1 VKPQPHAIAAMS
13 TPTSPTK
20 KPPGSPSKMP
30 QPPPGPVPPENV
42 LPPMPPGPPPTE
54 NIIDPKKK
62 REREEDDDR
71 RKKKKRI
78 TIELERD
85 LDNGIGWPSG
95 RPREPRYRHGW
106 FLPTHER
113 VFERVLADVGEVSVI
128 LELGSWYGSST
139 EWLCERCPGAAV
151 YAVDLWDDSF
161 ILDKQRD
168 HYSTM
173 GDRKL
178 ENLLNNHPLWDT
190 FLANLWSFR
199 DQVVPLKMETTQGV
213 QVLKDKGIKPQ
224 IIYIDADH
232 HYEPCKKDIQACLRA
247 FPDAILVG
255 DDYGHYESVR
265 NAVTECA
272 LEFDKHVHVDQNHC
286 WTYHRMESGTG
297 RTFKPKPK
305 ATDSFASLLAGYA

>member
-1 VKPQPHAIAAMS
+1 
-13 TPTSPTK
+13 
-20 KPPGSPSKMP
+20 
-30 QPPPGPVPPENV
+30 
-42 LPPMPPGPPPTE
+42 MPPGPPPTE

-71 RKKKKRI
+71 RRKKKRVK
-78 TIELERD
+78 IELERD

-113 VFERVLADVGEVSVI
+113 VFEKVLEDVGEVKVI

-139 EWLCERCPGAAV
+139 EWLCERCPDAAV

-190 FLANLWSFR
+190 FLANLW
-199 DQVVPLKMETTQGV
+199 
-213 QVLKDKGIKPQ
+213 
-224 IIYIDADH
+224 
-232 HYEPCKKDIQACLRA
+232 
-247 FPDAILVG
+247 
-255 DDYGHYESVR
+255 
-265 NAVTECA
+265 
-272 LEFDKHVHVDQNHC
+272 
-286 WTYHRMESGTG
+286 
-297 RTFKPKPK
+297 
-305 ATDSFASLLAGYA
+305 

>member
-1 VKPQPHAIAAMS
+1 MS

-20 KPPGSPSKMP
+20 PGSPAKMP
-30 QPPPGPVPPENV
+30 APPSGPPPPENV

-54 NIIDPKKK
+54 NIIDPDKK
-62 REREEDDDR
+62 RQREEDDSR
-71 RKKKKRI
+71 RKKKRVK
-78 TIELERD
+78 IELERD

-113 VFERVLADVGEVSVI
+113 VFEKVLEDVGEVKVI

-139 EWLCERCPGAAV
+139 EWLCERCPDAAV

-190 FLANLWSFR
+190 FLANLWSYR

-286 WTYHRMESGTG
+286 WTYHRIESGTG

>member
-1 VKPQPHAIAAMS
+1 MS
-13 TPTSPTK
+13 TPTSPKATATEP
-20 KPPGSPSKMP
+20 KP
-30 QPPPGPVPPENV
+30 
-42 LPPMPPGPPPTE
+42 PPGPPPPANLVPPPPPGPPPAA
-54 NIIDPKKK
+54 NIIDPAKRPREEDEHKRKKK
-62 REREEDDDR
+62 RVKID
-71 RKKKKRI
+71 
-78 TIELERD
+78 LERD
-85 LDNGIGWPSG
+85 LDNGIGWPHQ
-95 RPREPRYRHGW
+95 RPREPRHRHGW

-113 VFERVLADVGEVSVI
+113 VFERVLSDVKDVTVI

-139 EWLCERCPGAAV
+139 EWLAERCPDAAV

-178 ENLLNNHPLWDT
+178 EQLLDRHPLWDT
-190 FLANLWSFR
+190 FLANLYSFR
-199 DQVVPLKMETTQGV
+199 DQVIPLKMETVSGVEVMKKQGIV
-213 QVLKDKGIKPQ
+213 PQ

-232 HYEPCKKDIQACLRA
+232 HYAPCKKDIQACLKA
-247 FPDAILVG
+247 FPDAIIVG

-272 LEFDKHVHVDQNHC
+272 LEFDKSVHVDQNNC
-286 WTYHRMESGTG
+286 WTYHPMESATG

-305 ATDSFASLLAGYA
+305 ATDSFASLLAGYS

>member
-1 VKPQPHAIAAMS
+1 MQPIDTMS

-30 QPPPGPVPPENV
+30 QPPPGPPPPENV

-54 NIIDPKKK
+54 NIIDPAKK
-62 REREEDDDR
+62 RQREEDDSR
-71 RKKKKRI
+71 RKKKRVK
-78 TIELERD
+78 IELERD

-113 VFERVLADVGEVSVI
+113 VFERVLADVGEVKVI

-139 EWLCERCPGAAV
+139 EWLCERCPDAAV

-190 FLANLWSFR
+190 FLANLWSYR

-213 QVLKDKGIKPQ
+213 KVLKDKGIKPQ

-232 HYEPCKKDIQACLRA
+232 HYAPCKADIQACL
-247 FPDAILVG
+247 
-255 DDYGHYESVR
+255 
-265 NAVTECA
+265 
-272 LEFDKHVHVDQNHC
+272 
-286 WTYHRMESGTG
+286 
-297 RTFKPKPK
+297 
-305 ATDSFASLLAGYA
+305 

>member
-1 VKPQPHAIAAMS
+1 MS
-13 TPTSPTK
+13 APTSPTNK
-20 KPPGSPSKMP
+20 KAPGSPAAIP
-30 QPPPGPVPPENV
+30 APPPGPPPPENV

-62 REREEDDDR
+62 REREEDDNKR
-71 RKKKKRI
+71 RKKRVK
-78 TIELERD
+78 IELERD

-113 VFERVLADVGEVSVI
+113 VFEKVLEDVGEVKVI

-139 EWLCERCPGAAV
+139 EWLCERCPDAAV

-190 FLANLWSFR
+190 FLANLYSYR
-199 DQVVPLKMETTQGV
+199 GQVVPLKMETVQGV
-213 QVLKDKGIKPQ
+213 KILKDKGIKPQ

-232 HYEPCKKDIQACLRA
+232 HYEPCKKDIQACLTA

-265 NAVTECA
+265 NAVTE
-272 LEFDKHVHVDQNHC
+272 
-286 WTYHRMESGTG
+286 
-297 RTFKPKPK
+297 
-305 ATDSFASLLAGYA
+305 